1 MHKTIRWGILG
12 CGHIAGKF
20 ASDLALV
27 PDAKL
32 VASYGR
38 DLNHAEAF
46 AARHGGRA
54 YADRE
59 AFLASPDIDVVY
71 IGTPHS
77 CHVPDTLD
85 CLEFGKPVLC
95 EKPFAL
101 SLDDADAVIAK
112 AASKRLFLMEALW
125 TRFLPD
131 FVEADR
137 LVRDG
142 ALGTPHLLCAD
153 FGLAVRFNPTS
164 RLFDPALGGG
174 TLWDI
179 GIYPLFL
186 ARHFLGNPDSLEMT
200 ATLGSTGVDERLSLS
215 LAWKNGSLA
224 HLLTS
229 FREATPCRALL
240 YGSSGTLAFEPMFHT
255 PTDLVR
261 TDAAGVVRRIDFA
274 REGFGYQ
281 HEALH
286 VNECLRQGW
295 TESPLWSLADTR
307 ELLVLLRRIAD
318 RLPAAGGK

>member
-1 MHKTIRWGILG
+1 MHKSLRWGILG

-27 PDAKL
+27 PGAEL
-32 VASYGR
+32 AASFGR
-38 DLNHAEAF
+38 DLSHAEAF
-46 AARHGGRA
+46 AARYGGRA
-54 YADRE
+54 YSDRE
-59 AFLASPDIDVVY
+59 AFLASPDIDVIYVA
-71 IGTPHS
+71 TPHS
-77 CHVPDTLD
+77 CHTSDTLA
-85 CLEFGKPVLC
+85 CLEAGKPVLC

-101 SLDDADAVIAK
+101 SLEDAEAVIAK

-131 FVEADR
+131 FLEADR
-137 LVRDG
+137 LVREG
-142 ALGTPHLLCAD
+142 SLGMPQLLCAD
-153 FGLAVRFNPTS
+153 FGFLARFDPAS

-186 ARHFLGNPDSLEMT
+186 ARHFLGNPDSLDVV

-215 LAWKNGSLA
+215 LAYGNGAMA

-229 FREATPCRALL
+229 FREATPCRAVLH
-240 YGSSGTLAFEPMFHT
+240 GSTGTLAFEPMFHV
-255 PTDLVR
+255 PTDLML
-261 TDAAGVVRRIDFA
+261 TNAIDAVRRIEFP

-286 VNECLRQGW
+286 VDECLRHGR

-307 ELLVLLRRIAD
+307 ELLILLRRVAD
-318 RLPAAGGK
+318 RLPTACGK